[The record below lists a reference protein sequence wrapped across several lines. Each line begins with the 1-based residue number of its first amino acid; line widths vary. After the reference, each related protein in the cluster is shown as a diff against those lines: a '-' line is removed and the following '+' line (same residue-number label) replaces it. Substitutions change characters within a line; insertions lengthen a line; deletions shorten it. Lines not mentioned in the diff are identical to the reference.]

1 MNIINM
7 NKLIPAKPF
16 LYNISLFGY
25 IFLYIRQIAKP
36 YLFPEYSITYSNIFI
51 LNFIYMYET
60 LVALLL
66 KQSILYKWNT
76 KNYLEH
82 HLVSNIFMLNN
93 SIFIDLENNFINM
106 QKCCIY
112 INSYE
117 ITAILQNMNI
127 SKKYIILLKFISLF
141 NLFNLIYYE
150 IVDSYIYYNSIN
162 NNTKYLSILGFIAA
176 LYHIFII
183 IPSTLKFI
191 KKNI

>member
-1 MNIINM
+1 MS
-7 NKLIPAKPF
+7 KLIPAKPI

-25 IFLYIRQIAKP
+25 IFLYIRQITKP
-36 YLFPEYSITYSNIFI
+36 YFFPEYSITYSNIFI

-60 LVALLL
+60 LIALLL

-127 SKKYIILLKFISLF
+127 SKKYIILLKFISLY

-150 IVDSYIYYNSIN
+150 IIDSYIYYNSTN
-162 NNTKYLSILGFIAA
+162 DNTKYLSISGFFAA

>member
-1 MNIINM
+1 M
-7 NKLIPAKPF
+7 NKLIQAKPF
-16 LYNISLFGY
+16 LYNISLIGY

-36 YLFPEYSITYSNIFI
+36 YLYPQYSITYSNIFI
-51 LNFIYMYET
+51 LNCIYIYET

-66 KQSILYKWNT
+66 KQSILYKWNI

-82 HLVSNIFMLNN
+82 HLVANLFMLNN

-127 SKKYIILLKFISLF
+127 SKKYIILLKFISLY
-141 NLFNLIYYE
+141 NLFYLIYYE
-150 IVDSYIYYNSIN
+150 ISDSYIYYNSTN
-162 NNTKYLSILGFIAA
+162 NNTKYLSISGFVAA

-191 KKNI
+191 KKNIYNK

>member
-1 MNIINM
+1 MS
-7 NKLIPAKPF
+7 KLIPAKPL

-25 IFLYIRQIAKP
+25 IFLYIRQIIKP
-36 YLFPEYSITYSNIFI
+36 YLFPEYSIIYSNIFI
-51 LNFIYMYET
+51 LNSIYIYET
-60 LVALLL
+60 LIALLL
-66 KQSILYKWNT
+66 KKSILYKWT
-76 KNYLEH
+76 IQNYLEH
-82 HLVSNIFMLNN
+82 HLVSNLFMLNN

-106 QKCCIY
+106 QKYCIY